1 MKLQLIS
8 SVSALLFCFS
18 TFPVTLVTS
27 QDTDSSSSA
36 DVGLEYHLQGPKD
49 VWSLLSED
57 TSDSSD
63 SKEESLELDDGSS
76 TQGSVDPLNEV
87 TLRGA
92 IPATL
97 ASTSFFAG
105 KAGKG
110 KGKGKGK
117 GGKGGKGKKGKKSK
131 KGKNKGKAGKHPGG
145 GNPSRCIDFG
155 REAAR
160 RIAFNFCVPSMLGQQ
175 LGRWSSD
182 CRDVAIDVC
191 QGSVATEVINQCGF
205 LPRTR
210 VLLRLQDQ
218 CDSEVRRMIRN
229 SW

>member
-18 TFPVTLVTS
+18 TIPVTLVTS
-27 QDTDSSSSA
+27 QDIE
-36 DVGLEYHLQGPKD
+36 GLEYHLQSQVSGNSGD
-49 VWSLLSED
+49 IEDLSETYTAED
-57 TSDSSD
+57 MIEDLPEKKD
-63 SKEESLELDDGSS
+63 EPLELDG
-76 TQGSVDPLNEV
+76 TQGSSYYPLNEV

-92 IPATL
+92 LPATL

-105 KAGKG
+105 KA
-110 KGKGKGK
+110 GKGK

-145 GNPSRCIDFG
+145 GNPTRCIAFG

-160 RIAFNFCVPSMLGQQ
+160 RIAFDYCVPPMFGETQQ

-210 VLLRLQDQ
+210 VLLRLQNQ
-218 CDSEVRRMIRN
+218 CNDRVRRMIRN

>member
-1 MKLQLIS
+1 TI
-8 SVSALLFCFS
+8 
-18 TFPVTLVTS
+18 PVTLATS
-27 QDTDSSSSA
+27 QGIYSSSSA
-36 DVGLEYHLQGPKD
+36 DEGVEYHPQSQVSGNSEDMSKD
-49 VWSLLSED
+49 LSETYSLED
-57 TSDSSD
+57 MIEGWPEN
-63 SKEESLELDDGSS
+63 KVEPLELDGSS
-76 TQGSVDPLNEV
+76 DEV

-92 IPATL
+92 VSAALT
-97 ASTSFFAG
+97 STSFVAG
-105 KAGKG
+105 KAG

-117 GGKGGKGKKGKKSK
+117 GGKGGKVKKGRKKGKKGKK
-131 KGKNKGKAGKHPGG
+131 GRNTGKAGKHPGG
-145 GNPSRCIDFG
+145 GNPTRCIAFG

-160 RIAFNFCVPSMLGQQ
+160 RIAFDYCVPPMFGETQQ

-210 VLLRLQDQ
+210 VLLRLQNQ
-218 CDSEVRRMIRN
+218 CNDRVRRMIRN